1 MNLKG
6 NSVLIGLLLLA
17 AGCAVTPFFRE
28 DKAVLAYPVEKTPN
42 ELPTLMERE
51 LKGCFDFFW
60 KEWVSD
66 PSLPT
71 YGMTCGDYVGKG
83 VHSPIPIES
92 QGFYFAAIV
101 SAVERGW
108 ISRHEGYERTFI
120 ALKSIK
126 ELKNFRGHYY
136 HFYDKDGRRGWNDGK
151 NIEVTNAGTAT
162 MIAGAIVA
170 GEYFGGEIAAISDEL
185 YRRIDWK
192 WFTDPVSKHCYLA
205 CYPEDV
211 PPGTKVD
218 ENGFF
223 GGWAAYS
230 EHIILYVLGAGAPV
244 QEHAIGADS
253 YYNMITYKGSYKGE
267 EFIYCTTGA
276 AFTYQWT
283 HCFVDFRN
291 IDDRL
296 GRNWFENSRHAAI
309 AARQYAIDKSGEIK
323 GLGPDSWGLSACISP
338 STGYSGAYGSL
349 PAGSGADE
357 SGFLQDG
364 TVAPYASSGFVVFTP
379 EESIKALEYMYT
391 IPGLVGKY
399 GLYDAYSFKTKAKGD
414 QPWIGDSYLG
424 IDKGIVAI
432 MFENYSSQLIWK
444 LFHQNKHVQRGLAVL
459 EFSAKQDDI
468 ER

>member
-1 MNLKG
+1 MNVKR
-6 NSVLIGLLLLA
+6 NATAIGAALLA
-17 AGCAVTPFFRE
+17 AGCALGPFAGGDE
-28 DKAVLAYPVEKTPN
+28 LVSAYPVEETPH
-42 ELPTLMERE
+42 ELTPLMERE
-51 LKGCFDFFW
+51 LRGCFEFFW
-60 KEWVSD
+60 QEWVSD

-71 YGMTCGDYVGKG
+71 CGMTCGDYVGMN
-83 VHSPIPIES
+83 VHSPIPIEE
-92 QGFYFAAIV
+92 QGFYFTAIV

-108 ISRHEGYERTFI
+108 VSRSEGYERVLL
-120 ALKSIK
+120 ALKSIRK
-126 ELKNFRGHYY
+126 LKNFRGHYY
-136 HFYDKDGRRGWNDGK
+136 HFYDKDGRRGWHDGK
-151 NIEVTNAGTAT
+151 NVEVTNVGTAT

-170 GEYFGGEIAAISDEL
+170 GEYFGGEVAATADEL
-185 YRRIDWK
+185 YQRIDWK

-223 GGWAAYS
+223 GAWAAYS

-244 QEHAIGADS
+244 AERAIGADS
-253 YYNMITYKGSYKGE
+253 YYNMITYRGRYKGD

-291 IDDRL
+291 IEDRL
-296 GRNWFENSRHAAI
+296 GRNWFDNSRHAAI
-309 AARQYAIDKSGEIK
+309 AARQYAIDKANEIK

-349 PAGSGADE
+349 PAGTGADE
-357 SGFLQDG
+357 RGLLQDG

-379 EESIKALEYMYT
+379 EASIESLEYMYT

-399 GLYDAYSFKTKAKGD
+399 GLYDAYSFKTKADGD
-414 QPWIGDSYLG
+414 KPWIGASYLG
-424 IDKGIVAI
+424 IDKGIVSI

-444 LFHQNKHVQRGLAVL
+444 LFHQNRHVQRGLEVL
-459 EFSAKQDDI
+459 EFSLSNDDI
-468 ER
+468 QE